1 MTTVVAAA
9 VDGTVHMAA
18 DTMTNVYDRPVPDGA
33 RKILRLPAG
42 DGEVLIGV
50 TGSGGL
56 IGVVET
62 LLKID
67 GEPGPDEDPQRWAFT
82 VARAVTELATDAGLL
97 EDGTLDGSLLL
108 GWNGHLWTLVHAMA
122 VPHRDGRA
130 ALGSGEG
137 PAIGALD
144 ALLDR
149 DVPPET
155 AVVDAVHIGCKR
167 DRYSGLPIQVELL
180 SPRY

>member
-9 VDGTVHMAA
+9 VDGTVYMAA
-18 DTMTNVYDRPVPDGA
+18 DTMINVYDRPIPGGA
-33 RKILRLPAG
+33 RKIVRLPAG

-56 IGVVET
+56 IGVVES

-67 GEPGPDEDPQRWAFT
+67 GEPGPDEDPQQWAFT
-82 VARAVTELATDAGLL
+82 VAKAVTELAAEAGLY
-97 EDGTLDGSLLL
+97 EDGRMDGSLLL
-108 GWNGHLWTLVHAMA
+108 GWKGRLWTLVHACA
-122 VPHRDGRA
+122 VPHHDGRT

-167 DRYSGLPIQVELL
+167 DRFSGLPIQVELL
-180 SPRY
+180 PGR

>member
-1 MTTVVAAA
+1 MTTVVACA
-9 VDGTVHMAA
+9 VDGAVCMAA
-18 DTMTNVYDRPVPDGA
+18 DTMTNVYDRPIPGGA

-56 IGVVET
+56 VGVVET

-67 GEPGPDEDPQRWAFT
+67 GEPRPDENPQRWAFT
-82 VARAVTELATDAGLL
+82 VARAVTALATDDGLL

-122 VPHRDGRA
+122 VPHPDGRA

-149 DVPPET
+149 EVAPAD
-155 AVVDAVHIGCKR
+155 AVVASVEIGCKR
-167 DRYSGLPIQVELL
+167 DRYSGLPIQVETLN
-180 SPRY
+180 PAT